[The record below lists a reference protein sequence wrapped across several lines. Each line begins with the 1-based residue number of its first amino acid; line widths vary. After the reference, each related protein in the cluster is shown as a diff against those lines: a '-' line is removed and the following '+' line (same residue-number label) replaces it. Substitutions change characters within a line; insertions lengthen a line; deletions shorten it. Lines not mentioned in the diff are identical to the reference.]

1 MLESWGVRV
10 DGREAAPEQG
20 LRALPRVPLFSVGM
34 QETHLLAQL
43 KTGQKTVGARQTLKA
58 LQRRAA
64 RVVFVARDADPA
76 VVQPIVE
83 LARSQGIQLVYV
95 DTMQVL
101 GRACGI
107 EVGASTA
114 ALVEEMPPAKRQG
127 KGG

>member
-1 MLESWGVRV
+1 MPAFPGAME
-10 DGREAAPEQG
+10 
-20 LRALPRVPLFSVGM
+20 
-34 QETHLLAQL
+34 ETSLLAQL
-43 KTGQKTVGARQTLKA
+43 KTGLKTVGARQTLKA

-83 LARSQGIQLVYV
+83 LARSQSVQLIYV
-95 DTMQVL
+95 DTMQAL

-114 ALVEEMPPAKRQG
+114 ALVEELPPGKRQA

>member
-1 MLESWGVRV
+1 MGCP
-10 DGREAAPEQG
+10 GRRPSSRTGAGFEG
-20 LRALPRVPLFSVGM
+20 YPRVPAYAVGM
-34 QETHLLAQL
+34 EKTHLLAQL
-43 KTGQKTVGARQTLKA
+43 KTGLKTVGARQTLKA

-64 RVVFVARDADPA
+64 RAVFVARDADPA

-83 LARSQGIQLVYV
+83 LARSQSVQLIYV
-95 DTMQVL
+95 ESMQAL

-114 ALVEEMPPAKRQG
+114 ALVEEPPSAKRQA

>member
-1 MLESWGVRV
+1 M
-10 DGREAAPEQG
+10 P
-20 LRALPRVPLFSVGM
+20 ALAVGM
-34 QETHLLAQL
+34 EQTHLLAQL
-43 KTGQKTVGARQTLKA
+43 KTGLKTVGARQTLKA

-64 RVVFVARDADPA
+64 RVVFIARDADPA

-83 LARSQGIQLVYV
+83 LARSQAVQLVYV
-95 DTMQVL
+95 DTMQSL

-114 ALVEEMPPAKRQG
+114 ALVEESPPAKRPG